1 MLLLV
6 PATALSGC
14 LTLRAKAEER
24 QSISLSLVASICFL
38 LLKTRHTMNLTKKF
52 IHIHFIA
59 FFYCLV
65 LEYISKY
72 MKHFHSTL
80 WEKEA
85 LELSKYL
92 PNFQVVFHTF
102 DHFLYL
108 EVLSFLKFYHPALSN
123 SLPVS
128 KSLMALFFSHAFLML
143 STE

>member
-1 MLLLV
+1 
-6 PATALSGC
+6 
-14 LTLRAKAEER
+14 
-24 QSISLSLVASICFL
+24 
-38 LLKTRHTMNLTKKF
+38 
-52 IHIHFIA
+52 
-59 FFYCLV
+59 
-65 LEYISKY
+65 

-92 PNFQVVFHTF
+92 PNLQAVFHTF

-128 KSLMALFFSHAFLML
+128 KSLMALFFSRAFLML
-143 STE
+143 STEYLEVLSLLPLF